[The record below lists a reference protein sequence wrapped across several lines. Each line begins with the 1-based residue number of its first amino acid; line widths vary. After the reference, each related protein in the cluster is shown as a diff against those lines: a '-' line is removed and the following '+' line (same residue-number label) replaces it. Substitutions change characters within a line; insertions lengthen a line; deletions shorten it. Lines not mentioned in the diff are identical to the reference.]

1 MTVEDLRNF
10 YKAKSDAEL
19 ARILGRDR
27 SVINYW
33 RKGIPLSTQAIFEV
47 STKGE
52 LKANISSLVSENS

>member
-1 MTVEDLRNF
+1 MTVNDLRIF

-33 RKGIPLSTQAIFEV
+33 RKGIPLSTQAVFEV
-47 STKGE
+47 STKGK
-52 LKANISSLVSENS
+52 LKAEIKALSA

>member
-1 MTVEDLRNF
+1 MTVNDLRIF

-33 RKGIPLSTQAIFEV
+33 RKGMPLSTQAIFEV
-47 STKGE
+47 STKGK
-52 LKANISSLVSENS
+52 LKAEIKALSA